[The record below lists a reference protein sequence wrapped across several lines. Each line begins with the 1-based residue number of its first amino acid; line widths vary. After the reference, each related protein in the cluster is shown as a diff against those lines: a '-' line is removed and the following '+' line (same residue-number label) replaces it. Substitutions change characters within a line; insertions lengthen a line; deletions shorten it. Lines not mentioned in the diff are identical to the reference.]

1 MSRLNHVEA
10 FPLLP
15 KAKEKDLPLI
25 RLTFLVSIQRLP
37 DTSLPDIQ
45 SSVTVAF
52 IWHFLLSLNS
62 LQTGFCMDCSHYQL
76 PFRPHRIQC
85 LFLVVTLLIFPAFS
99 SCPENGFGSS
109 KWPRVISLSILQWS
123 ALCWCILNLPQRL
136 QCHILSCLYQ
146 DVHIWNDCNA
156 SQTRAIPFPI
166 IPFFPNVKSTL
177 YHTMQR
183 A

>member
-52 IWHFLLSLNS
+52 IWHFLLSLTPCKLAS
-62 LQTGFCMDCSHYQL
+62 AWT
-76 PFRPHRIQC
+76 
-85 LFLVVTLLIFPAFS
+85 VLITNYHSAHTESSAFS
-99 SCPENGFGSS
+99 
-109 KWPRVISLSILQWS
+109 
-123 ALCWCILNLPQRL
+123 
-136 QCHILSCLYQ
+136 
-146 DVHIWNDCNA
+146 
-156 SQTRAIPFPI
+156 
-166 IPFFPNVKSTL
+166 
-177 YHTMQR
+177 
-183 A
+183 